1 MVLDGVRFV
10 FQVTPETEAPAEM
23 NFHLPDWR
31 ALFMAE
37 NANATM
43 HNVLTPRGA
52 LVRDAKA
59 WADYLTESIRLYA
72 DKSDVMF
79 AAHGIPR
86 FGQAAL
92 TRFLKKHRDAY
103 KFLHDQSVRRMNAGE
118 TGAELAET
126 LELPDVLSREWY
138 NRGYYGTMSHNSKAV
153 YQRYMG
159 WYDGNPASLWPYP
172 PEESGLRYVD
182 AMGGA
187 GAVLKRA
194 EAAMSEGDYRW
205 AVQLLNHVVFA
216 DLADETI
223 RTRLIEAYTQLGYQ
237 AEAGTWR
244 NIYLMG
250 ALELSGKAP
259 SLPGGGQTVSLDMI
273 RATPTSMLLDL
284 MAVRLDPAKAEGLHL
299 VINLELTDFG
309 ERHLVTVENGVLIH
323 ETGFADPE
331 AGLSL
336 ACTRLDFLAAVMF
349 GAAIDPKIESGAAK
363 ASGDASLLAR
373 FAGLL
378 AAPKPDFA
386 IVSP

>member
-1 MVLDGVRFV
+1 
-10 FQVTPETEAPAEM
+10 
-23 NFHLPDWR
+23 
-31 ALFMAE
+31 
-37 NANATM
+37 M

-72 DKSDVMF
+72 DQSDVMF

-86 FGQAAL
+86 FGQGPL

-126 LELPDVLSREWY
+126 LELPEVLSREWY

-159 WYDGNPASLWPYP
+159 WYDANPASLWPYP
-172 PEESGLRYVD
+172 PEESGRRYVE
-182 AMGGA
+182 AMGGPA
-187 GAVLKRA
+187 AVLARA
-194 EAAMSEGDYRW
+194 EEAMSAGDYRW
-205 AVQLLNHVVFA
+205 AVQLLNHAVFA
-216 DLADETI
+216 GLADDMI
-223 RTRLIEAYTQLGYQ
+223 RIRLVEAYTQLGYQ

-250 ALELSGKAP
+250 ALELSGRAP
-259 SLPGGGQTVSLDMI
+259 SLPSGGQTASLDMI

-284 MAVRLDPAKAEGLHL
+284 MAVRLDPAKADGVTL
-299 VINLELTDFG
+299 VINLELTDFT
-309 ERHLVTVENGVLIH
+309 ERHLITVENGVLIH

-331 AGLSL
+331 AGLSISC
-336 ACTRLDFLAAVMF
+336 ARLDFLAAVMF
-349 GAAIDPKIESGAAK
+349 GVAIDAKVASGEAK
-363 ASGDASLLAR
+363 AAGDVSLLAR

-378 AAPKPDFA
+378 AAPIPDFP